1 MPGSLRRLL
10 HALTA
15 LGLLTAVGAGLFF
28 VSWRAGRVEP
38 LLRVEFGEG
47 SPPGVVVLEAA
58 GDPGSDPFTAP
69 VAVDLGVALALLP
82 LPPDDPAA
90 LASPHHRHSSADLA
104 AAGPFGYELVR
115 RRDRS
120 RGLTVATTAAVAQQV
135 LGPAAALSGLE
146 DGDGDGRDDD
156 GRFTLTAADGSAA
169 CVTVGPPR
177 LVALALGLQVDPA
190 DGRPASG
197 YSWDPS
203 GPCDAPAREEGGT
216 DLTDG
221 STPGTYGAAA
231 DGEVCDVPLLV
242 GRLAANPLV
251 AEAWALVHGITVP
264 GIEGFAAGL
273 TPVILLGDTLV
284 MDHGYD
290 SGKILPRRA
299 VLQRGTAVLVDGR
312 GRPAVRCLSGSPL
325 LAAPS
330 LSGEVAARGA
340 AWPGFAAG
348 RLSEVVPA
356 DREVAEFVLLDVAT
370 GLPLRRVP
378 GVAGA
383 QAALAGPV
391 VAVEG

>member
-58 GDPGSDPFTAP
+58 GDPGPDPFTAP

-115 RRDRS
+115 RRDRT
-120 RGLTVATTAAVAQQV
+120 RGLTVAAISAVARQV
-135 LGPAAALSGLE
+135 LGPAAALSSLE

-190 DGRPASG
+190 DGRP
-197 YSWDPS
+197 
-203 GPCDAPAREEGGT
+203 
-216 DLTDG
+216 G
-221 STPGTYGAAA
+221 STPGAYGAAA
-231 DGEVCDVPLLV
+231 SGEVCDVPLLV
-242 GRLAANPLV
+242 GRLAANPPV

-284 MDHGYD
+284 TDHGYD

-330 LSGEVAARGA
+330 LSGEVEARGA

-348 RLSEVVPA
+348 RVGEVVPA
-356 DREVAEFVLLDVAT
+356 DREVAEFLL
-370 GLPLRRVP
+370 
-378 GVAGA
+378 
-383 QAALAGPV
+383 
-391 VAVEG
+391 